1 MSAFRLIVLA
11 AILGVAS
18 VLLPLQVRGVATA
31 MTLTDAKSFW
41 SFQPVQRPA
50 PPKVKDAQWPTTE
63 IDRFILAKLEANKLK
78 PAPDADPRTLI
89 RRLTFDLTGLPPTP
103 EEAEAFV
110 RECSSIGNR
119 QSAIAKAAD
128 RLLASPHYG
137 ERWGRH
143 WLDVVRYADTSG
155 CNSDVP
161 IPDAWRYRNYVIES
175 FNRDKPYD
183 QFLREQLAGDL
194 LPATSEAQRRE
205 QIIAT
210 GYLPLSRRF
219 SSVAEEFH
227 LTLDD
232 TVDNVGKTFLG
243 LSVSCARCHDHKFD
257 PLSVGDYYG
266 LYGIFQSTR
275 YAFPGTEIQRHRRDL
290 TALLAPEEHARVA
303 KAYEEKIAMMDAE
316 MDRLYAHKI
325 TLDTGKEK
333 NAVDAAFKKLQRER
347 DALLTNRPPYE
358 TAYAVSEG
366 KPENAR
372 IQLKGDPAKLGSEVP
387 RGFLAVLG
395 GQKLSA
401 AEKGSGRR
409 ELADWI
415 ASPKNPLTARVMVN
429 RIWQHHF
436 GAGLIRTPN
445 DFGVRGE
452 KPTHPGLLDWLA
464 DEFVRSG
471 WSVKALHKQIVLS
484 RVYQL
489 ASGSGTEHDPDN
501 KLISHFNRRRLTAE
515 ETRDAMLAMS
525 GLLDRTPDG
534 PHPFKPEAEWRYT
547 QHNPFIGDFETRRRS
562 VYLMQQRIRQ
572 QPMLGVF
579 DGADCNMPVGQ
590 RTVSTT
596 PMQALFLLNNKFTHE
611 AGDAFAA
618 RVLAG
623 GKTSETRL
631 TLASQLALG
640 RPPKPEELRFAKDYL
655 AAMPAK
661 LAAANIPEAKREQ
674 AAWAS
679 YLRTL
684 MSGNEFVF
692 VD

>member
-1 MSAFRLIVLA
+1 MSLA
-11 AILGVAS
+11 
-18 VLLPLQVRGVATA
+18 
-31 MTLTDAKSFW
+31 DAKSFW

-50 PPKVKDAQWPTTE
+50 SPKVKDAKWPATE
-63 IDRFILAKLEANKLK
+63 IDRFILAKLEANQLK

-103 EEAEAFV
+103 EEVEALV

-119 QSAIAKAAD
+119 QSAIGNAAD

-194 LPATSEAQRRE
+194 LPAASEAQRRE

-232 TVDNVGKTFLG
+232 TVDNVGKAFLG

-257 PLSVGDYYG
+257 PLLVGDYYG

-290 TALLAPEEHARVA
+290 TALLTPEEHARAA
-303 KAYEEKIAMMDAE
+303 KAYEEKIAVMDAE

-325 TLDTGKEK
+325 TLDTGKER

-366 KPENAR
+366 RPENAR
-372 IQLKGDPAKLGSEVP
+372 IQLKGDPAKPGPEVS

-395 GQKLSA
+395 GQKVPA
-401 AEKGSGRR
+401 EEKGSGRR
-409 ELADWI
+409 ELAEWI
-415 ASPKNPLTARVMVN
+415 TSPKNPLTARVMVN

-436 GAGLIRTPN
+436 GAGLVRTPN

-452 KPTHPGLLDWLA
+452 KPTHPELLDWLA
-464 DEFVRSG
+464 DEFIRSG
-471 WSVKALHKQIVLS
+471 WSVKALHKRIVLS
-484 RVYQL
+484 RVYQMRSAGVMEPWSDGRKQPSTTPSL
-489 ASGSGTEHDPDN
+489 QHSASLDPDN
-501 KLISHFNRRRLTAE
+501 KLLSHFNRRRLTAE
-515 ETRDAMLAMS
+515 ETRDAMLAVS
-525 GLLDRTPDG
+525 GLLDRTPGG
-534 PHPFKPEAEWRYT
+534 PHPFKPEAEWRYS

-596 PMQALFLLNNKFTHE
+596 PMQALFLLNNKFTHDQ
-611 AGDAFAA
+611 ADAFAA
-618 RVLAG
+618 RVLTG
-623 GKTSETRL
+623 EKTTESRL
-631 TLASQLALG
+631 ALASQFALG
-640 RPPKPEELRFAKDYL
+640 RPAKPEELRFAKEYL
-655 AAMPAK
+655 NAMPAK
-661 LAAANIPEAKREQ
+661 LAAANIPEPKREQ
-674 AAWAS
+674 SAWAS